1 MSLPRLY
8 SLFGLAFDEKR
19 YKEVLRVCQ
28 LTTDLDL
35 LEDGGMFIADLWF
48 SNDIHDELERAP

>member
-35 LEDGGMFIADLWF
+35 LEDAGMFIADWGFQITSLT
-48 SNDIHDELERAP
+48 N

>member
-1 MSLPRLY
+1 MLLPCMC

-19 YKEVLRVCQ
+19 YKEVLHVCQ

-35 LEDGGMFIADLWF
+35 LEDGGMDVVASCFNYDH
-48 SNDIHDELERAP
+48 SRTRT